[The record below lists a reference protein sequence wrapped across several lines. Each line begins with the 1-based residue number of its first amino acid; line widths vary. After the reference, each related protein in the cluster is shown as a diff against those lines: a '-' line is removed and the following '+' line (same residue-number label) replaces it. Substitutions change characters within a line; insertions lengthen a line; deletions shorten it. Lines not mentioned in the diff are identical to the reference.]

1 MISSDGNEGITRILV
16 VSKLGLEAYLAIL
29 KLVENR
35 EVLWISSNPY
45 LVHKVLE
52 GRRAKIF
59 SFNTRRFNSVSVN
72 PSNLQEILLQ
82 ISRNIKPNC
91 AVILSCLSELLAIH
105 GLNRLYS
112 FLLHL
117 ISSIEEKG
125 GIIIGMLIEGA
136 QSRSEEILISTLFD
150 TTLKLQRRN
159 NELVLAPLTSL
170 DKKNIKLRFLEPL
183 TNKVNFST
191 TLP

>member
-1 MISSDGNEGITRILV
+1 MISSDDDKGITRMLV

-29 KLVENR
+29 KLVENK

-82 ISRNIKPNC
+82 ILQ
-91 AVILSCLSELLAIH
+91 V
-105 GLNRLYS
+105 
-112 FLLHL
+112 
-117 ISSIEEKG
+117 
-125 GIIIGMLIEGA
+125 
-136 QSRSEEILISTLFD
+136 
-150 TTLKLQRRN
+150 TLKQGN
-159 NELVLAPLTSL
+159 
-170 DKKNIKLRFLEPL
+170 
-183 TNKVNFST
+183 
-191 TLP
+191 